1 MVPRSWIEVYCNE
14 GHEQE
19 VLAALRS
26 LMETL
31 PPEVGFDFHSFDAVH
46 EDEPGVAQGPSNK
59 QRGKRIP
66 AWSWRN
72 MKPCILIPLRA
83 F

>member
-46 EDEPGVAQGPSNK
+46 EDEPGVAQ
-59 QRGKRIP
+59 
-66 AWSWRN
+66 
-72 MKPCILIPLRA
+72 
-83 F
+83 